1 MFLNGRWGTVCSIE
15 EVTTA
20 EAATLCNSLG
30 FGPPQSVVGGALY
43 GDSMDIPILVNKL
56 VCQVTQDHFS
66 QCRVIMNQIS
76 SCTHDNDI
84 GLICSRKYC
93 ALINIIQIPVFAF
106 LQLQLGFLRITLGL
120 HGREKLKCIMVD
132 SGTACVMLTGISM
145 MLTLYAGSLAFLG
158 QVQPNMLELHLADK
172 LMLYWMG
179 LCAWEQKIIC
189 LTVLELFHFQM
200 SQETA

>member
-66 QCRVIMNQIS
+66 RCRVIMNQIS

-93 ALINIIQIPVFAF
+93 ALINIILIPVCIFAAPVRF
-106 LQLQLGFLRITLGL
+106 FEDNIRSPWEGEI
-120 HGREKLKCIMVD
+120 EVYPVD

-179 LCAWEQKIIC
+179 FVRGNRRSSA
-189 LTVLELFHFQM
+189 
-200 SQETA
+200 